1 MCMDRSEQK
10 RVLVLDDEID
20 VTELIVYK
28 LTQSGYTAQAIN
40 DPLQFTGQ
48 VRAFKPD
55 LIILDVMM
63 PELSGWQL
71 CRIARA
77 DPDMKDIP
85 IILLTALGAAE
96 DRVRGLEIGADDYIS
111 KPFNNRELLLRVRNL
126 VSRKVPVDRPECSA
140 SIQIGSVALD
150 ASLHLVTV
158 GGKEVQLTATEF
170 RLLYILMKRK
180 GRVQSREHLLV
191 NVWNYDFDIE
201 TRTVDTHVRRVR
213 EKLKSAAAMIE
224 TVRGVG
230 YRAVDF

>member
-1 MCMDRSEQK
+1 MDKSEQK

-28 LTQSGYTAQAIN
+28 LTQSGYAAQAIN
-40 DPLQFTGQ
+40 DPLLFTGQ

-77 DPDMKDIP
+77 DPAMKAIP
-85 IILLTALGAAE
+85 IILLTALGSAE
-96 DRVRGLEIGADDYIS
+96 DRVNGLEIGADDYIS
-111 KPFNNRELLLRVRNL
+111 KPFNNKELLLRVRNL
-126 VSRKVPVDRPECSA
+126 LNRKSPESNQALSTC
-140 SIQIGSVALD
+140 IQIGSVVLD

-158 GGKEVQLTATEF
+158 GGEEVQLTATEF
-170 RLLYILMKRK
+170 RLLYILMQRK

-191 NVWNYDFDIE
+191 NVWNYDSDIE

-213 EKLKSAAAMIE
+213 EKLKSASAMIE

>member
-1 MCMDRSEQK
+1 MDKSEQK

-28 LTQSGYTAQAIN
+28 LTQSGYTAKAIN

-77 DPDMKDIP
+77 DPAMKAIP
-85 IILLTALGAAE
+85 IILLTALGSAE
-96 DRVRGLEIGADDYIS
+96 DRVNGLEIGADDYIS

-126 VSRKVPVDRPECSA
+126 LNRKSPDNNQAQSA
-140 SIQIGSVALD
+140 CIRLD
-150 ASLHLVTV
+150 PL
-158 GGKEVQLTATEF
+158 F
-170 RLLYILMKRK
+170 
-180 GRVQSREHLLV
+180 
-191 NVWNYDFDIE
+191 
-201 TRTVDTHVRRVR
+201 
-213 EKLKSAAAMIE
+213 
-224 TVRGVG
+224 
-230 YRAVDF
+230 

>member
-1 MCMDRSEQK
+1 MDNADQK

-28 LTQSGYTAQAIN
+28 LKQSGYAARAIHDPLLFTAQ
-40 DPLQFTGQ
+40 
-48 VRAFKPD
+48 VREYKPD

-77 DPDMKDIP
+77 DPAMKDIP

-96 DRVRGLEIGADDYIS
+96 DRVKGLEIGAEDYIS
-111 KPFNNRELLLRVRNL
+111 KPFNNKELILRVRNL
-126 VSRKVPVDRPECSA
+126 LSRKVPSESQA
-140 SIQIGSVALD
+140 HGAYIQIGCVVLD

-158 GGKEVQLTATEF
+158 EGKEVQLTATEF
-170 RLLYILMKRK
+170 RLLLILMQRK

-191 NVWNYDFDIE
+191 NVWNYDSDIE

-213 EKLKSAAAMIE
+213 EKLKSASVMIE

>member
-1 MCMDRSEQK
+1 MSMKSSEQR
-10 RVLVLDDEID
+10 RVLVLDDDVD

-28 LTQSGYTAQAIN
+28 LTQSGYAARAIN
-40 DPLQFTGQ
+40 DPLLFTGQ

-55 LIILDVMM
+55 LIVLDVMM

-96 DRVRGLEIGADDYIS
+96 DRVKGLEIGADDYIS
-111 KPFNNRELLLRVRNL
+111 KPFNNQELLLRVRNIL
-126 VSRKVPVDRPECSA
+126 SRKVPGNRPEYSA

-170 RLLYILMKRK
+170 RLLSILMQRK

-191 NVWNYDFDIE
+191 NVWNYDSDIE

-213 EKLKSAAAMIE
+213 DKLKSAAAMIE

>member
-1 MCMDRSEQK
+1 
-10 RVLVLDDEID
+10 
-20 VTELIVYK
+20 
-28 LTQSGYTAQAIN
+28 
-40 DPLQFTGQ
+40 
-48 VRAFKPD
+48 
-55 LIILDVMM
+55 
-63 PELSGWQL
+63 
-71 CRIARA
+71 
-77 DPDMKDIP
+77 MKDIP

-96 DRVRGLEIGADDYIS
+96 DRVKGLEIGADDYIS
-111 KPFNNRELLLRVRNL
+111 KPFNNQELLLRVRNIL
-126 VSRKVPVDRPECSA
+126 SRKVPGNRPESSA

-170 RLLYILMKRK
+170 RLLSILMQRK

-191 NVWNYDFDIE
+191 NVWNYDSDIE

-213 EKLKSAAAMIE
+213 DKLKSAAAMIE

>member
-1 MCMDRSEQK
+1 MDCSDRK

-28 LTQSGYTAQAIN
+28 LTQSGYTAKAIN

-77 DPDMKDIP
+77 DPLMKDIP
-85 IILLTALGAAE
+85 IILLTALGSAE
-96 DRVRGLEIGADDYIS
+96 DRVNGLEIGADDYMS
-111 KPFNNRELLLRVRNL
+111 KPFNNKELLLRVRNL
-126 VSRKVPVDRPECSA
+126 LNRKSSDNSQAQSA
-140 SIQIGSVALD
+140 CIQIESVVLD

-158 GGKEVQLTATEF
+158 DGEEVQLTATEF
-170 RLLYILMKRK
+170 RLLYILMQRK

-191 NVWNYDFDIE
+191 NVWNYDSDIE

-213 EKLKSAAAMIE
+213 EKLKSASAMIE